1 VSRASAATLA
11 FLRHRRRAHRSP
23 QQRSDRFTG
32 LYTVGLYTAIGAWIG
47 FQALRQSPARGGSSV
62 WLTGGGLARA
72 ATVALLLGLLA
83 ALRYATWQGPV
94 VFSAPEVH
102 FLLGAPLPRTEL
114 VRVRLARGLLLGA
127 AVGAALGLGAFVLLE
142 AELGVAAWPLLAAA
156 LLGPAALGALA
167 AALGW
172 LVESSPATA
181 RAVLRASPLVLAAA
195 AVAWLGGAVAAKVDP
210 WSGPWGWAVGPLVA
224 AAGGHNPGWPVQA
237 ALLAAVTVAAVFAGW
252 LGAGRI
258 TLEELERRA
267 GTHAGLGANLFM
279 ADPRG
284 AVLLRREAVRGLL
297 VGRRLRLRLRHPR
310 HRWLAVP
317 WRDALSLLRGP
328 GRVGWALVLCGSGA
342 LTVAVAP
349 DRKVLAA
356 GAVVAAYLGA
366 AQLVE
371 SLRGEADQ
379 PDASRQLPWRWG
391 DLMLLHTVTPILTL
405 TAIGLAVAVTA
416 ALLGLLP
423 GPALSVALVAC
434 LPVAAALVWS
444 AAIAGQRGRLGL
456 DQLLTAATMGELG
469 GPVYLVRWFATGP
482 LVALVV
488 LLLPVLV
495 LQGAAG
501 RPSPRLHAA
510 VGNAASLL
518 ITALAVQVVWLRS
531 RHQPD

>member
-1 VSRASAATLA
+1 VSQASAATIA
-11 FLRHRRRAHRSP
+11 FLRRRRRAHRSP

-32 LYTVGLYTAIGAWIG
+32 LYTVGLYTAIGAWVG
-47 FQALRQSPARGGSSV
+47 AQALRQSPARGGSSA
-62 WLTGGGLARA
+62 WLAGGGLTRA
-72 ATVALLLGLLA
+72 GTVALLLGLLA
-83 ALRYATWQGPV
+83 VLRYATWQGPV

-102 FLLGAPLPRTEL
+102 FLLGAPLPRAEL
-114 VRVRLARGLLLGA
+114 VRDRLARGLLLGA

-142 AELGVAAWPLLAAA
+142 AELGVPAWPLLAAA
-156 LLGPAALGALA
+156 LLGPVALGALA

-181 RAVLRASPLVLAAA
+181 RAVLRASPLVLAVAA
-195 AVAWLGGAVAAKVDP
+195 AAWLGGAFAAKVDP

-224 AAGGHNPGWPVQA
+224 AAGGHDSGWPVQA
-237 ALLAAVTVAAVFAGW
+237 ALLAAMTVAAVLAAW
-252 LGAGRI
+252 LGAGRV

-267 GTHAGLGANLFM
+267 GTHAGLGANMFM

-284 AVLLRREAVRGLL
+284 AALLRREAVRGLL
-297 VGRRLRLRLRHPR
+297 GVRRLRLRHPR

-317 WRDALSLLRGP
+317 WRDALSLLRAP

-356 GAVVAAYLGA
+356 GAVVVAYLGA

-371 SLRGEADQ
+371 PLRGEADQ
-379 PDASRQLPWRWG
+379 PDASRQFPWRWG
-391 DLMLLHTVTPILTL
+391 DLMLLHTVTPILAL
-405 TAIGLAVAVTA
+405 TMIGLALTVTA

-423 GPALSVALVAC
+423 GPALGMALAAC

-456 DQLLTAATMGELG
+456 DQFMTASAMGELG

-488 LLLPVLV
+488 LLVPVLV

-501 RPSPRLHAA
+501 RPPPRAQA
-510 VGNAASLL
+510 TATNAASLL
-518 ITALAVQVVWLRS
+518 VTALAVQGAWLRS
-531 RHQPD
+531 RHPPD